1 MDTADRIRRNSRS
14 FRKSLHL
21 PGNNFCTNLTIL
33 RTINPGIIWRQA
45 GDQLMKKV
53 FKILLIFVAGFL
65 IFFGLVGVIMEL
77 TSENTELFG
86 IILGVV
92 FIIIGGFLLN
102 MGIRM
107 GKDKPIETTETS
119 GIPEEKEPAEAATGV
134 DHRMETETPPA
145 VPAAVEEPEILE
157 SGSDEVLH
165 SFWQRKALI
174 ISSWIELV
182 FFTLG
187 IVFALIFGVAGFVA
201 GEMGAMVGILMVIA
215 LIGIVMIVSV
225 RIVALWGF
233 VKEKSWAPILNLI
246 VSALGTV
253 LLVFSGAWPAI
264 VYTAFTGW
272 CSVYLIR
279 HKSS

>member
-1 MDTADRIRRNSRS
+1 VWIWKKLSEIVRPIRGSSR
-14 FRKSLHL
+14 
-21 PGNNFCTNLTIL
+21 G
-33 RTINPGIIWRQA
+33 QA
-45 GDQLMKKV
+45 AYQLMKKV
-53 FKILLIFVAGFL
+53 IKILLIFVAGFL

-92 FIIIGGFLLN
+92 FILIGGSLLN
-102 MGIRM
+102 MGIRG
-107 GKDKPIETTETS
+107 GKNEPSGTTETS
-119 GIPEEKEPAEAATGV
+119 GIPEEQDPADTATGV
-134 DHRMETETPPA
+134 EHRMETETSSA
-145 VPAAVEEPEILE
+145 VPAAVEDPAILE
-157 SGSDEVLH
+157 PGSDESPH

-182 FFTLG
+182 FFALG
-187 IVFALIFGVAGFVA
+187 IVFALFFGVAGFVA
-201 GEMGAMVGILMVIA
+201 GEMGAMLGILMVTA
-215 LIGIVMIVSV
+215 LIGIAMIVSV
-225 RIVALWGF
+225 RIVALWGL

-253 LLVFSGAWPAI
+253 LLIFSGAWPAI

-279 HKSS
+279 HKA